1 MENIKTFMNIGFVI
15 LCLALLWFLFTA
27 DGSSASTSTNN
38 SRRSLDKVVNNTPRS
53 SNPYVNE
60 RDFDERYSQ
69 PAPRNYTESIR
80 KDNRSYGRESEYAQP
95 KTESK
100 KGILDKWLGGNDKTT
115 NRVIEEHPRNPR
127 DDQFARDILEGD
139 RGIEYEKPYYKEDLP
154 PPPPVANNDRYTN
167 DRYTNDRYA
176 EQQQQQR
183 QPAQQYDSGEIVG
196 REKRFS
202 RDGKLGTYRG
212 PMRGGSPHGF
222 AIFEY
227 DNGDMYVG
235 EYHNGAR
242 TGFGNSIFKKQG
254 KIQLRK
260 YSNGEKLMNKNIKG
274 VRYGNMAFVHGG
286 VKGTYYGPMRDRQPH
301 GFGYFQYKNG
311 DMYIGSYQKGKR
323 NGAGNLIF
331 ANGDVLFLEYRNG
344 KELNRSANFN

>member
-27 DGSSASTSTNN
+27 DGSSASTSNN
-38 SRRSLDKVVNNTPRS
+38 SLRNSGLDKVVNNTPRS
-53 SNPYVNE
+53 SNPYGTE
-60 RDFDERYSQ
+60 RNIDERYRQ
-69 PAPRNYTESIR
+69 TAPRTYTETAPRTYNEPAPRESR
-80 KDNRSYGRESEYAQP
+80 NYGRELEYAQP

-100 KGILDKWLGGNDKTT
+100 KGILDRWLGGDDKTT

-127 DDQFARDILEGD
+127 DDQFARDILDGD
-139 RGIEYEKPYYKEDLP
+139 RGIEYERKPSYREDLP
-154 PPPPVANNDRYTN
+154 PAPPPVTTN
-167 DRYTNDRYA
+167 DRY
-176 EQQQQQR
+176 QQKQ
-183 QPAQQYDSGEIVG
+183 QPAQQYNSGEIVG

-212 PMRGGSPHGF
+212 PMRGGLPHGF
-222 AIFEY
+222 AVFEY

-242 TGFGNSIFKKQG
+242 GGFGNSIFKKQG

-286 VKGTYYGPMRDRQPH
+286 VKGTYYGPMRERQPH

-311 DMYIGSYQKGKR
+311 DIYIGSYQKGKR

-331 ANGDVLFLEYRNG
+331 ANGDVLFLEYQNG
-344 KELNRSANFN
+344 RELNRSSNFN